1 MKIESHV
8 LFNRIYDTLKIKGLN
23 EECSRATA
31 ECMVL
36 ADLYGIA
43 THGSVVLP
51 SHIKRIELGGYN
63 LNPKFEVI
71 SENNSFAVIDANN
84 SIGFASAC
92 HCMRFAMKRAQENG
106 MFSVFSRN
114 ANAYGAASC
123 YAMMAAQEG
132 MIGITCCNS
141 PTAMAP
147 IGGKEKLFGTNPLSV
162 VIPTG
167 DDEPIIIDMA
177 TSKVA
182 KSRFLQMKREGKPLG
197 EGWALDMNGRPTNDP
212 DEGIQGLVCPMEG
225 FKGYGLA
232 LVIDV
237 LAGLL
242 SGAAWQNKVNRFYNE
257 KGDPMNVGHLF
268 IAIAPDKIMGA
279 SYWDLI
285 KAYVANIR
293 NSARVDEK
301 RPIAVPGDDK
311 HIAKKRNLAEGI
323 EINDA
328 TAEAIG
334 IMKSL

>member
-8 LFNRIYDTLKIKGLN
+8 LKNKIYDTLKTKGLN

-31 ECMVL
+31 ECMVW
-36 ADLYGIA
+36 ADLCGIV
-43 THGSVVLP
+43 THGSVVLT
-51 SHIKRIELGGYN
+51 SHIKRIEAGGYN
-63 LNPKFEVI
+63 LNPKFDVVTE
-71 SENNSFAVIDANN
+71 SNSFAVIDANN
-84 SIGFASAC
+84 SIGFASASY
-92 HCMRFAMKRAQENG
+92 CMKYAVKRAKENG

-123 YAMMAAQEG
+123 YAMMAAQTG

-147 IGGKEKLFGTNPLSV
+147 IGGKDKLFGTNPLSV

-167 DDEPIIIDMA
+167 DDKPIIVDMA

-197 EGWALDMNGRPTNDP
+197 EGWALDKQGRPTTDP

-232 LVIDV
+232 LIIDV

-242 SGAAWQNKVNRFYNE
+242 SGAAWQDKVNRFYNE

-268 IAIAPDKIMGA
+268 IAIDPEKVLGVC
-279 SYWDLI
+279 YWDMI
-285 KAYVANIR
+285 KTYVANIR
-293 NSARVDEK
+293 NSARVDEDC
-301 RPIAVPGDDK
+301 PIAVPGDDK
-311 HIAKKRNLAEGI
+311 HVAKKRNLAEGI

-334 IMKSL
+334 ILNSL

>member
-1 MKIESHV
+1 MRIEEIELKNKIKV
-8 LFNRIYDTLKIKGLN
+8 TLLSKGLN
-23 EECSRATA
+23 EECSQATA
-31 ECMVL
+31 ECMTM
-36 ADLYGIA
+36 ADMYGIA

-51 SHIKRIELGGYN
+51 SHIERIEAGGYN
-63 LNPKFEVI
+63 LDPTFEVI
-71 SENNSFAVIDANN
+71 SETSSFAVIDANN
-84 SIGFASAC
+84 SIGFASANY
-92 HCMRFAMKRAQENG
+92 CMNYAMQKARENG
-106 MFSVFSRN
+106 MFTVFSRN

-123 YAMMAAQEG
+123 YAMMAAQKG

-147 IGGKEKLFGTNPLSV
+147 IGGKDKLFGTNPLSV

-197 EGWALDMNGRPTNDP
+197 EGWALDKEGKPTIDP

-232 LVIDV
+232 LIIDV

-242 SGAAWQNKVNRFYNE
+242 SGAAWQDKVNRFYNE

-268 IAIAPDKIMGA
+268 IAIDSEKVMG
-279 SYWDLI
+279 SCYWDMI
-285 KAYVANIR
+285 KAYVANIH
-293 NSARVDEK
+293 NSTRVDEN

-311 HIAKKRNLAEGI
+311 NIAYKNNMVKGI
-323 EINDA
+323 EIADT
-328 TAEAIG
+328 TAEALG
-334 IMKSL
+334 LK